1 MKTHSRTERR
11 IKYPDTLILLREK
24 LGQKAKREPKFRFYS
39 LYGHL
44 LRNDVF
50 WTAWKISKKNGG
62 AAGINGITFK
72 DIEESPEGIP
82 GFLNNIQQSLKE
94 KTYRPDPVK
103 RVYIPK
109 GNGKQRPLGLITI
122 KDRIVQTALL
132 LILEPIYETDFQDC
146 SYGFRPNKSAHEAIY
161 DLQKEIQNGQSQ
173 IYDADLED
181 CFGSI
186 PHDKLLITLKQR
198 IADRQILKLI
208 RMWLT
213 ASIREAGKT
222 QYKPRKGLQQG
233 GVISPLLTNAY
244 LNWFDKVFLGP
255 SNPAHKLGVKLL
267 RYADDIAAVAKEISP
282 KLIEFIKRILEDKLG
297 LKLNPEKTK
306 TIYLKRGESMDFLGY
321 TFRYV
326 PLLQNPQK
334 RYCNY
339 KISKKAQIKAR
350 KVVKTLART
359 VGRRVKVE
367 DFLPRLNLYLDGWGR
382 YFSKGYPSKE
392 FDKLNNYVRY
402 TVRKEL
408 MRKSQRGYKI
418 GKDTTWYQYL
428 KDKGLVTL
436 SKKRYA

>member
-1 MKTHSRTERR
+1 MITKSKTERG
-11 IKYPDTLILLREK
+11 IKYPETFTLLREK

-44 LRNDVF
+44 LRDDVL
-50 WTAWKISKKNGG
+50 WTAWKISKRNGG
-62 AAGINGITFK
+62 AAGIDDTAFK
-72 DIEESPEGIP
+72 DIEESPESVS
-82 GFLNNIQQSLKE
+82 GFLKRIQNSLKE

-146 SYGFRPNKSAHEAIY
+146 SYGFRPHKSAHEAIES
-161 DLQKEIQNGQSQ
+161 LQKEIHHGKTKA
-173 IYDADLED
+173 YDADLED

-186 PHDKLLITLKQR
+186 PHDKLLKTIEMR
-198 IADRQILKLI
+198 ISDRQVLKLI
-208 RMWLT
+208 RMWLK
-213 ASIREAGKT
+213 ASVREEGKP
-222 QYKPRKGLQQG
+222 QYKPKKGLQQG

-244 LNWFDKVFLGP
+244 LNWFDKAFLGP
-255 SNPAHKLGVKLL
+255 SNPAKDVTLL
-267 RYADDIAAVAKEISP
+267 RFADDIVAVAREITP
-282 KLIEFIKRILEDKLG
+282 KLIEFIKRILQDRLG

-306 TIYLKRGESMDFLGY
+306 TVLLNQGESMDFLGY

-326 PLLQNPQK
+326 PMVKNPQK

-339 KISKKAQIKAR
+339 KVSKKAQIKAR
-350 KVVKTLART
+350 KAVKTLART

-392 FDKLNNYVRY
+392 FGKLNHYVRY

-418 GKDTTWYQYL
+418 GKDKTWPQFL
-428 KDKGLVTL
+428 SEKGLVTL
-436 SKKRYA
+436 SKQRYA

>member
-1 MKTHSRTERR
+1 MKTISKTERG
-11 IKYPDTLILLREK
+11 IKYPETLTLLREK
-24 LGQKAKREPKFRFYS
+24 LGQKAKREPTFRFYS

-44 LRNDVF
+44 LRRDVL
-50 WTAWKISKKNGG
+50 WTAWKISKRNQG
-62 AAGINGITFK
+62 AAGIDGITFK
-72 DIEESPEGIP
+72 DIEESPEGP
-82 GFLNNIQQSLKE
+82 HGFLENLQKSLKE

-146 SYGFRPNKSAHEAIY
+146 SYGFRPHKSAHEAI
-161 DLQKEIQNGQSQ
+161 DVLQKEIHHGKTEA
-173 IYDADLED
+173 YDADLED

-186 PHDKLLITLKQR
+186 PHGKLLKTIEMR

-208 RMWLT
+208 RMWLK
-213 ASIREAGKT
+213 SSVREQGKP
-222 QYKPRKGLQQG
+222 QYKPKKGLQQG

-244 LNWFDKVFLGP
+244 LNWFDKAFLGP
-255 SNPAHKLGVKLL
+255 TNPAEGAKLL
-267 RYADDIAAVAKEISP
+267 RYADDIAIVAREITP
-282 KLIEFIKRILEDKLG
+282 KLIEFIKRILEDRLG

-306 TIYLKRGESMDFLGY
+306 MIHLNQGESMNFLGY
-321 TFRYV
+321 TFRYI

-339 KISKKAQIKAR
+339 KVSKKGQIKAR
-350 KVVKTLART
+350 KTVKILART
-359 VGRRVKVE
+359 VGRRVRVE
-367 DFLPRLNLYLDGWGR
+367 DFLPRLNLYLEGWGR

-392 FDKLNNYVRY
+392 FDKLNHYVRY

-418 GKDTTWYQYL
+418 GKDKTWPQFL
-428 KDKGLVTL
+428 REKGLVTL
-436 SKKRYA
+436 SKQRYT